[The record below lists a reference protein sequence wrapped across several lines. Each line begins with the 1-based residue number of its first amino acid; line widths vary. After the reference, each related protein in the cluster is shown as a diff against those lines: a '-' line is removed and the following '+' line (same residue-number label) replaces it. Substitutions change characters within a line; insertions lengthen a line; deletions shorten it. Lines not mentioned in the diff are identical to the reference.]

1 MLPPNSTPN
10 SSSTPPQLLLNSS
23 STPSQLLLSS
33 SSAPPQLL
41 LNSSSTRPQLLLNS
55 STLVK
60 STPVGVTRIQ
70 LMFKPSQAGR
80 NFREFWKF
88 RKFCS

>member
-10 SSSTPPQLLLNSS
+10 SSLTPPQLLLNSS
-23 STPSQLLLSS
+23 STH
-33 SSAPPQLL
+33 PQLI
-41 LNSSSTRPQLLLNS
+41 LNSSSTHLNS

-80 NFREFWKF
+80 NFREFRKF
-88 RKFCS
+88 RKFRT